1 MTTNRHFTFVSNLRR
16 GPTWYSQSWWG
27 GDTLAARQYS
37 LLRILALAHR
47 ERMDV
52 VPLIASLAMEHRHF
66 YRRLLSTLAARIE
79 GGASLVAALEQTPD
93 ALSDEDVIALRLAGE
108 SSTWSQTF
116 SELLKTR
123 LEDQRAMRLR
133 PPFSAN
139 YWLAILLMAYLLVTV
154 LMNVVA
160 PTFSKLGEEMGLA
173 PPESFRRL
181 VQFADP
187 LNLGWIMLL
196 TIVLVLWF
204 TWFRAPRR
212 FIQRQVAPTLLPPV
226 AQQQIVELIRMLAVA
241 VEAGRPITG
250 ALSTLARYHFS
261 RRLRHRLLFARN
273 EVEQGTEVWQGLA
286 QSHVIDAAEAEA
298 LSKSPN
304 NRVTAWTLRELAQK
318 KFAVASRR
326 TAVLVTLI
334 EPALTLLFGA
344 FVLWVCFA
352 FFQFLVSFTSQI

>member
-1 MTTNRHFTFVSNLRR
+1 MRTLRR
-16 GPTWYSQSWWG
+16 GPTWFSHTMWG
-27 GDTLAARQYS
+27 GEPLAVRQYS

-47 ERMDV
+47 ERLDV

-66 YRRLLSTLAARIE
+66 YRRTLSTLAARIE
-79 GGASLVAALEQTPD
+79 AGASLVAALEQTPD

-108 SSTWSQTF
+108 SGTWSQTF
-116 SELLKTR
+116 NELLKSR
-123 LEDQRAMRLR
+123 MEEQRATRLR
-133 PPFSAN
+133 PPNSAS
-139 YWLAILLMAYLLVTV
+139 YWLAVLLIAYLLVTV

-160 PTFSKLGEEMGLA
+160 PTFSKLGEEMGLN

-187 LNLGWIMLL
+187 RNLGWVMLL

-250 ALSTLARYHFS
+250 ALSTLARYHSS
-261 RRLRHRLLFARN
+261 RRLRHRLLFTRN
-273 EVEQGTEVWQGLA
+273 EIEQGAEVWHGLA
-286 QSHVIDAAEAEA
+286 QSRVIDAAEAEA

-304 NRVTAWTLRELAQK
+304 NQVTAWTLRELAQK
-318 KFAVASRR
+318 RFSIASRR
-326 TAVLVTLI
+326 TAALATLI

-344 FVLWVCFA
+344 FVLWVCYA
-352 FFQFLVSFTSQI
+352 FFQYLVNFISQI